1 MRSPIVKYLID
12 RLIFTVIAYF
22 VAVTIGFAIP
32 RLVPGSPL
40 MGGSSAPTPIDI
52 HVYRRLMGYCTCTAC
67 TPLCI
72 ALCDYF
78 TFLYKAFTGDL
89 GISLSHFPRRVL
101 EVIGSALPYTLIL
114 LVPAIAISWLLG
126 NMIGARIAYRRH
138 SIIDTM
144 ATTVSVIVSQMPF
157 YITATLLLYFFGL
170 KLRILPIGN
179 AWSPGLFPS
188 LSLTFVLDF
197 LWHYILPFT
206 SLLVT
211 LTGVWII
218 RTRFS
223 VVSELESEYIVFS
236 ENMGLKDSR
245 IVGYI
250 ARSGMLAQVAVLAV
264 DIGLIIAGQVLVEKI
279 YNYPG
284 MGYVV
289 SRAMSYL
296 DYPLIDGIFIILS
309 LTVFVS
315 NYIVDIIYVLV
326 DPRIRLGE
334 QF

>member
-1 MRSPIVKYLID
+1 VKRPIVKYLVD
-12 RLIFTVIAYF
+12 RLIFTVVAYF
-22 VAVTIGFAIP
+22 VAVTIGFAVP

-40 MGGSSAPTPIDI
+40 MGGSSTPTPID
-52 HVYRRLMGYCTCTAC
+52 VQVFRRLMGYCTCTEC
-67 TPLCI
+67 PPLCV

-89 GISLSHFPRRVL
+89 GISLSYFPRRVL
-101 EVIGSALPYTLIL
+101 EVIASALPYTLIL
-114 LVPAIAISWLLG
+114 LVPAIAVSWLLG
-126 NMIGARIAYRRH
+126 NIIGARIAYKRNS
-138 SIIDTM
+138 SID
-144 ATTVSVIVSQMPF
+144 AVTTTISVVVSQTPF

-170 KLRILPIGN
+170 RLRILPIGG

-211 LTGVWII
+211 LTGLWII

-223 VVSELESEYIVFS
+223 VVSELESDYIVFS
-236 ENMGLKDSR
+236 ESMGIKDSR

-264 DIGLIIAGQVLVEKI
+264 DIGLVIAGQVLVEKI

-334 QF
+334 RF